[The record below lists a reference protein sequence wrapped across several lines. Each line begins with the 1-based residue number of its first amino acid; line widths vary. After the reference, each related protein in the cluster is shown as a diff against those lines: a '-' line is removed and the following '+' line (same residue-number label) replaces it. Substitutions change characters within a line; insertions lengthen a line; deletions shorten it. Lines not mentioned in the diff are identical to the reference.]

1 MNWKEIKFY
10 VECNVFIVDDELM
23 SCMLFEFILE
33 LVFICVIVELGEEVI
48 FYCEVNFFDL
58 VLFDMNMLDISG
70 LDVCIVLKVL
80 FEMNYIFVIFVIFI
94 MDIESEN
101 VCWEVGVLDFVMKL
115 VNVFMLMYC
124 IKIYL

>member
-1 MNWKEIKFY
+1 
-10 VECNVFIVDDELM
+10 M

-48 FYCEVNFFDL
+48 FYCKVNLLDL
-58 VLFDMNMLDISG
+58 VLLDMNMLDIDG

-80 FEMNYIFVIFVIFI
+80 FEMNYIFVIFVMFI